1 MPWPFERT
9 KSAQERNVTKKEED
23 RVESERK
30 KEQDRVDAER
40 ITNNP
45 SARFPPTQILF
56 TDTNFAEPP
65 SLNYSLYPRIKYI
78 AFFWTLVVLDVVCL
92 PIILYFVLW
101 YKTSLSHNAGESQSH
116 TITLSI
122 LTRSSI
128 QYIDRRPRHGLDSRV
143 LHPLPPS
150 LA

>member
-1 MPWPFERT
+1 MPWPFQRT
-9 KSAQERNVTKKEED
+9 QSAQARVDTKKETD
-23 RVESERK
+23 RVETERK
-30 KEQDRVDAER
+30 KEADRVDAER

-56 TDTNFAEPP
+56 TDTDFAEPP

-101 YKTSLSHNAGESQSH
+101 YKTKLSHNAGESQLQTMPYERLIRYS
-116 TITLSI
+116 L
-122 LTRSSI
+122 
-128 QYIDRRPRHGLDSRV
+128 QYINRRPWHSLNSRI